1 MTGGDD
7 LTDPAAV
14 VARGI
19 SYTVDNMTDSVTRGA
34 ATTSFIYDGDGRRAK
49 KTAGSNT
56 TVYVNDLYEII
67 NAAATKYIFAGNLRI
82 AKIAG
87 SDIKYFHKDHLGS
100 STVMTNASGN
110 SVETSEYLPYG
121 GTRDQSGTSVSDY
134 KFTDQEL
141 DTSTGLYNYD
151 ARLYDLVVGRF
162 ISPDPFFS
170 PNIAINIFYKT
181 NSKKGSSFFIVPQ
194 KLNRYSYCLNNPLNS
209 IDPSGF
215 DTYSMNRRLGQF
227 DPDDIGIPTDSYI
240 SHTFSFT
247 TDPYG
252 KLKDTYSWGTD
263 YDDKLNGQ
271 WAKNKTID
279 RKAAQKAI
287 GQMVDPNR
295 PNFVSPT
302 KEGGA
307 ELDKH
312 MEKAYQER
320 EKAQKSGKNYKGK
333 HPLGL
338 LDNCKNETKDL
349 INDAKNGQNEEENQK
364 EAIVE

>member
-1 MTGGDD
+1 MAMVYGYNDASHLHPVTDIDLNGTNRSFSYDLNGSMTTGYD
-7 LTDPAAV
+7 LADPAAV
-14 VARGI
+14 VSRSI
-19 SYTVDNMTDSVTRGA
+19 TYTVDNMPDSVTRGA
-34 ATTSFIYDGDGRRAK
+34 ATTDFIYDGDGRRAK

-56 TVYVNDLYEII
+56 TVYVNDLYEIV
-67 NAAATKYIFAGNLRI
+67 NAAATKYIFVGNLRI
-82 AKIAG
+82 EKTTG
-87 SDIKYFHKDHLGS
+87 TDIKYFHKDHLGS
-100 STVMTNASGN
+100 STVMTNASGL

-121 GTRDQSGTSVSDY
+121 GNRDQSGTSVSDY

-151 ARLYDLVVGRF
+151 ARLYD
-162 ISPDPFFS
+162 
-170 PNIAINIFYKT
+170 
-181 NSKKGSSFFIVPQ
+181 
-194 KLNRYSYCLNNPLNS
+194 
-209 IDPSGF
+209 
-215 DTYSMNRRLGQF
+215 
-227 DPDDIGIPTDSYI
+227 PDDIGIPTDSYI

-247 TDPYG
+247 TDPSG